1 MLDSFII
8 IRHQVILGVSPIG
21 VVSVEVHEKIK
32 LLRLT
37 KDWSQEEVAEK
48 LDMSPNGYG
57 SIERGETDVNL
68 SRLKQISQLFDVEP
82 SALFDD
88 GKNVFNFNGNTQYS
102 GCVHQH
108 NQNYCGNGVCSPE
121 YMQLKLD
128 LEKQIAVNQQLEKDN
143 VYLKGL
149 IDSLAGKPHKPE

>member
-1 MLDSFII
+1 MLDSSVILH
-8 IRHQVILGVSPIG
+8 HQVILGISPIG
-21 VVSVEVHEKIK
+21 IVFVEVHEKIK

-37 KDWSQEEVAEK
+37 KDWSQEEVAAK

-68 SRLKQISQLFDVEP
+68 SRLKQISQLFDVGL

-88 GKNVFNFNGNTQYS
+88 GKNVFNFNGNAQYS
-102 GCVHQH
+102 GCVQQH
-108 NQNYCGNGVCSPE
+108 NQNYCGIDASSPE
-121 YMQLKLD
+121 FLQFKSE
-128 LEKQIAVNQQLEKDN
+128 LEKLVAINQQLEKDN

-149 IDSLAGKPHKPE
+149 IDSLVAKAGE